1 MKKNIILKIL
11 LVLIIILGIV
21 FINYK
26 RDKTYVFKLPNYDKV
41 VSIGIE
47 NKTKN
52 RLISNKK
59 EIKNIYNIFKDEYR
73 TRRTKNSKDGYAT
86 NKIKMNFYY
95 EDNIATIIYL
105 YKFKDKYYLEQVNN
119 GIYLIDEDIYQSI
132 EKYFE

>member
-1 MKKNIILKIL
+1 MKKKIRLKIL